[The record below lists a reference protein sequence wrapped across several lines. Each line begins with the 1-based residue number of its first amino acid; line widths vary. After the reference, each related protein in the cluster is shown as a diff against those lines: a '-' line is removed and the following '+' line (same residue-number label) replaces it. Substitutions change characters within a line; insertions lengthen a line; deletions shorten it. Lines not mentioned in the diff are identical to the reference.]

1 VETCAT
7 SRSKWDV
14 LAALGVWP
22 FLTFWLPFR
31 LVAVALACTAD
42 VLFLA
47 TCVGLAL
54 MSCHHI

>member
-1 VETCAT
+1 MMY
-7 SRSKWDV
+7 

-22 FLTFWLPFR
+22 LLNFWLLFR
-31 LVAVALACTAD
+31 LVAVALACDAD

-54 MSCHHI
+54 MSCHYI